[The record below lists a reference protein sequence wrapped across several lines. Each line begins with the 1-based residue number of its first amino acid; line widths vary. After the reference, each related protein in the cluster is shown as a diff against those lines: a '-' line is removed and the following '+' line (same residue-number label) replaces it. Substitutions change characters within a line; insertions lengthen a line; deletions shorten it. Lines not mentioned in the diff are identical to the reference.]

1 MASQSGS
8 GNVGCSDIPLTDT
21 MNKTKTVAV
30 FQAGFEEEIDS
41 TFNVQKSKDFFNS
54 CPSEQKEVFK
64 KACKNFVALSDKKGD
79 QDVMGY
85 GFCCKAND
93 ICPPPFYT
101 QIWFFAACGGSVLLL
116 IIIILIVIICCRK
129 K

>member
-1 MASQSGS
+1 MYDLSTIKS
-8 GNVGCSDIPLTDT
+8 CSDFPVTGEHNIDARATLQTSL
-21 MNKTKTVAV
+21 
-30 FQAGFEEEIDS
+30 EYEIDS
-41 TFNVQKSKDFFNS
+41 TFDIQKSKDFFNS

-79 QDVMGY
+79 EGSNGY

-93 ICPPPFYT
+93 ICPTPFYT
-101 QIWFFAACGGSVLLL
+101 EIWFFAACGGSVLLL